1 MAGSGRGR
9 RQPVDGTEF
18 LLEFRRI
25 GNAVKVSAIDPITG
39 TEVSISGPANIG
51 EAELS
56 LNACNKLRY
65 VLRKKFG
72 GSGETARATRERG
85 IKT

>member
-1 MAGSGRGR
+1 MTRSRRGHR
-9 RQPVDGTEF
+9 APGAEGAF
-18 LLEFRRI
+18 LLEFRRV
-25 GNAVKVSAIDPITG
+25 GNAVKVSAIDPVTG
-39 TEVSISGPANIG
+39 TEVSISGPADIG

-72 GSGETARATRERG
+72 SDTTTGSARPRG
-85 IKT
+85 IKA

>member
-1 MAGSGRGR
+1 MAGSRRGR
-9 RQPVDGTEF
+9 RPPAEGGEF

-25 GNAVKVSAIDPITG
+25 GNAVKVSAIDPVTG
-39 TEVSISGPANIG
+39 TEVSITGPASIG

-72 GSGETARATRERG
+72 GPANSRPERG
-85 IKT
+85 IKA